1 MKEIIPKDIYKIVV
15 SGDSISKG
23 VIYNEDTGKYTIT
36 SNNYVSLIQDKIK
49 GIVCNAAKF
58 GSTIIKGISKLQSEI
73 AKNNPDIVLIEYGG
87 NDCDFDWED
96 IARNPKAA
104 HNPKTDVKLFRQM
117 LYNEVSALKSKGIIP
132 VLMTLPPLDADRYF
146 KWISKNSTAIANNIL
161 EWLGSVNKIYWWHEM
176 YNSVIVNIAEETKT
190 KWIDIRGAFLQT
202 ADFTRLLCIDGIHPN
217 EEGHKLI
224 ASKIFDYI
232 KSNYGFMLK
241 DGAVLSF
248 E

>member
-1 MKEIIPKDIYKIVV
+1 
-15 SGDSISKG
+15 
-23 VIYNEDTGKYTIT
+23 
-36 SNNYVSLIQDKIK
+36 
-49 GIVCNAAKF
+49 
-58 GSTIIKGISKLQSEI
+58 
-73 AKNNPDIVLIEYGG
+73 
-87 NDCDFDWED
+87 
-96 IARNPKAA
+96 
-104 HNPKTDVKLFRQM
+104 
-117 LYNEVSALKSKGIIP
+117 
-132 VLMTLPPLDADRYF
+132 
-146 KWISKNSTAIANNIL
+146 
-161 EWLGSVNKIYWWHEM
+161 M